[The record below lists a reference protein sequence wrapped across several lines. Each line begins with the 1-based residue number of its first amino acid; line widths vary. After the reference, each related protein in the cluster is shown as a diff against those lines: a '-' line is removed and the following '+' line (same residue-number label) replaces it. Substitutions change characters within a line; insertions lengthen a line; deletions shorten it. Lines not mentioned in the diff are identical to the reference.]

1 VPTFL
6 FSFAKSSPEVPNFLI
21 LLCGKQTGGVELFY
35 SPLWKAIPRGLTF
48 LFFFV
53 EKRTGGVESFKKSA
67 KIECNIKYNRIFVT
81 TNLVSALSGGTSAP
95 PCPVWNVGG

>member
-1 VPTFL
+1 VPTFLFFFAKSYPEVPTFL
-6 FSFAKSSPEVPNFLI
+6 FS
-21 LLCGKQTGGVELFY
+21 
-35 SPLWKAIPRGLTF
+35 
-48 LFFFV
+48 FV
-53 EKRTGGVESFKKSA
+53 EKRTGGVESFKKNA